1 MVKKPPARANH
12 SELQASKTCYLRKLH
27 NENHVVLLTSKS
39 RTDMFKCRMSLL
51 FSSFNLRSLTL
62 KNRIVM
68 SPMCQ
73 YSAQDGLVTDWHLL
87 HYPSRALGGVGM
99 VMVEATAVEARG
111 RISAEDLGIWS
122 DDHLPGLQALT
133 RKIKANGAVPSI
145 QLAHAGRKAGS
156 SRPWHSEYPAFSW
169 QAVAPSAIAFS
180 SSYPEPKALTL
191 SELETIKTAF
201 VDATTRALKAGFEVI
216 ELHMA
221 HGYLLHSFLSPFSN
235 QRSDQYGG
243 SLENRMRFPLE
254 IIKAVRLV
262 IPKDSPLLVRIS
274 ATDWAEGGWTLTDTV
289 QFAQIIKDLGVDL
302 LDCSSGGS
310 IPDAKI
316 AVGAGFQVEF
326 AATVRR
332 EIGLA
337 TGAVGMITN
346 AEQAE
351 HIVRSNQ
358 ADLIFL
364 ARALLVNPYWAYQAA
379 RDLGVKEGVWAVQYD
394 RAFPR

>member
-1 MVKKPPARANH
+1 MISVGATHGKPLRFFVRYVAD
-12 SELQASKTCYLRKLH
+12 SKRV
-27 NENHVVLLTSKS
+27 N
-39 RTDMFKCRMSLL
+39 KCVPIIFMSLL
-51 FSSFNLRSLTL
+51 FSPLELRSIKL

-73 YSAQDGLVTDWHLL
+73 YSAVDGYVTDWHLL
-87 HYPSRALGGVGM
+87 HYPARALGGVGL

-122 DDHLPGLQALT
+122 DDHILGLQELT
-133 RKIKANGAVPSI
+133 QKIKANGAVPSI

-156 SRPWHSEYPAFSW
+156 SRPWHSEHPGFSW
-169 QAVAPSAIAFS
+169 LAVAPSAVAFS
-180 SSYPEPKALTL
+180 DQYPQPKTL
-191 SELETIKTAF
+191 EISELEEIKTAF
-201 VDATTRALKAGFEVI
+201 VKATSRAIKAGFEII

-235 QRSDQYGG
+235 TRSDQYGG
-243 SLENRMRFPLE
+243 TLENRMRFPLE
-254 IIKAVRLV
+254 VIKATRAAM
-262 IPKDSPLLVRIS
+262 PDSLPLLVRIS
-274 ATDWAEGGWTLTDTV
+274 ATDWAEGGWTLEDTV
-289 QFAQIIKDLGVDL
+289 QFARAIKDLGVDL

-310 IPDAKI
+310 TPSAKI

-332 EIGLA
+332 ETGLA

-346 AEQAE
+346 SQQAEQ
-351 HIVRSNQ
+351 ILRSGQ

-364 ARALLVNPYWAYQAA
+364 ARVLLANPFWAYQAA
-379 RDLGVKEGVWAVQYD
+379 KELGVKENVWAVQYD
-394 RAFPR
+394 RAFPK

>member
-1 MVKKPPARANH
+1 
-12 SELQASKTCYLRKLH
+12 
-27 NENHVVLLTSKS
+27 
-39 RTDMFKCRMSLL
+39 
-51 FSSFNLRSLTL
+51 
-62 KNRIVM
+62 M

-73 YSAQDGLVTDWHLL
+73 YSAKDGLVTDWHLL

-122 DDHLPGLQALT
+122 DDHLQGLQELT
-133 RKIKANGAVPSI
+133 SKIKANGAVPSI

-156 SRPWHSEYPAFSW
+156 NRPWQSEHPAFSW

-201 VDATTRALKAGFEVI
+201 VNATTRALKAGFEVI

-243 SLENRMRFPLE
+243 SLDNRMRFPLE

-262 IPKDSPLLVRIS
+262 IPKDLPLLVRIS
-274 ATDWAEGGWTLTDTV
+274 ATDWAEGGWTLTNTV
-289 QFAQIIKDLGVDL
+289 QFARIIKDLGVDL

-316 AVGAGFQVEF
+316 AVGAGFQVDF

-332 EIGLA
+332 ETGLA

-379 RDLGVKEGVWAVQYD
+379 RDLRVKESVWAVQYD

>member
-1 MVKKPPARANH
+1 
-12 SELQASKTCYLRKLH
+12 
-27 NENHVVLLTSKS
+27 
-39 RTDMFKCRMSLL
+39 MFKCRMSLL
-51 FSSFNLRSLTL
+51 FSSFNFRTLTL

-73 YSAQDGLVTDWHLL
+73 YSAKDGLVTDWHLL

-122 DDHLPGLQALT
+122 DDHLPGLQELT
-133 RKIKANGAVPSI
+133 RKIKSNGAVPSI

-156 SRPWHSEYPAFSW
+156 NRPWHSEHPAFSW

-180 SSYPEPKALTL
+180 SSYPEPQALTL
-191 SELETIKTAF
+191 SELETIKSAF

-243 SLENRMRFPLE
+243 SLDNRMRFPLE

-262 IPKDSPLLVRIS
+262 IPEDLPLLVRIS

-326 AATVRR
+326 ADTVRR
-332 EIGLA
+332 ETGLA

-379 RDLGVKEGVWAVQYD
+379 RDLRVKESVWAVQYD